1 MKKKKRWL
9 PLLLV
14 LFLGGWLLLSWL
26 SFPSDSP
33 DDLKLLI
40 RLHEKRWPQ
49 IAKLLSASPSSYDF
63 SSKIFLPVHVSAP
76 NLKRISSLNDGLLLH
91 FGWMKLPERYRVLV
105 YLPDD
110 HCDLETYLRTEPF
123 QRMMPWELRE
133 ETENLTYWG
142 GGYIGGRGYIRAER
156 LLPCWFLVEAYFPP

>member
-1 MKKKKRWL
+1 MKKKRRRL
-9 PLLLV
+9 PLLV
-14 LFLGGWLLLSWL
+14 ALFLGAWLLLSWL

-33 DDLKLLI
+33 DDLRCLI
-40 RLHEKRWPQ
+40 RLHEKRWPR
-49 IAKLLSASPSSYDF
+49 IAALLSPSS
-63 SSKIFLPVHVSAP
+63 LPVHCSAP
-76 NLKRISSLNDGLLLH
+76 ALKSIAALNDGLILRFRWTKNH
-91 FGWMKLPERYRVLV
+91 PEGYKVVV

-156 LLPCWFLVEAYFPP
+156 LLPCWFLVEAYFPT